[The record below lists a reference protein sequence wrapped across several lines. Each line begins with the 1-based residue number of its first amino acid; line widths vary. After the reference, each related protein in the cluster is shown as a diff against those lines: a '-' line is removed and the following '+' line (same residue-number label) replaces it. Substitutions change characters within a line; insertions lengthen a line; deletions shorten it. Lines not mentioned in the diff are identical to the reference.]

1 MDKLEMIVRLEGR
14 LIQLARGDIYCLVTD
29 GKFYLPG
36 TKKYVTLSQCE
47 VGTIERY
54 YQSSV
59 ENFEC
64 LPAKSQ
70 FQQQA
75 LDWFASLSPEAR
87 TIQISYLLE
96 DRIQRTR
103 RIEDQMAGN

>member
-1 MDKLEMIVRLEGR
+1 MEKLEMINRLEGR
-14 LIQLARGDIYCLVTD
+14 LIPLQGGNIYCRVID
-29 GKFYLPG
+29 GKFFNPIAD
-36 TKKYVTLSQCE
+36 KYVTLSQHA

-64 LPAKSQ
+64 LPAKDQ

-96 DRIQRTR
+96 DRIQRNR